1 MYESVLDESSSVLDS
16 ISDSVSDS
24 VVDSEADSIDDDSEV
39 TRVTSEEDLSS
50 IELAVTP
57 ISDSSIVDVSDVDR
71 PLAAA
76 GEEVAVPVVVIDTL
90 IDLISKHNDSEDETN
105 EQLVENVSQLN
116 TRVSEIE
123 MIGMFLFLTTF
134 VVIGVVLAVKFSRW
148 FFRFF

>member
-16 ISDSVSDS
+16 ISDSV
-24 VVDSEADSIDDDSEV
+24 VDSEVDSIDDSEV

-57 ISDSSIVDVSDVDR
+57 ISDSSVVDVLDVDR

-90 IDLISKHNDSEDETN
+90 IDLISKHNDSEDEVN

-116 TRVSEIE
+116 ARVSEIE

>member
-16 ISDSVSDS
+16 IPDST
-24 VVDSEADSIDDDSEV
+24 VDSEVDSIDDSEV

-57 ISDSSIVDVSDVDR
+57 ISDSSVVDVLDVDR

-90 IDLISKHNDSEDETN
+90 IDLISKHNDSEDEVN

-116 TRVSEIE
+116 ARVSEIE

-134 VVIGVVLAVKFSRW
+134 VVIGVILAVKFSRW

>member
-16 ISDSVSDS
+16 IPDSS
-24 VVDSEADSIDDDSEV
+24 VDSEVDSIDDSEV

-57 ISDSSIVDVSDVDR
+57 ISDSSVVDVLDVDR

-90 IDLISKHNDSEDETN
+90 IDLISKHNDSEDEVN

-116 TRVSEIE
+116 ARVSEIE

-134 VVIGVVLAVKFSRW
+134 VVIGVILAVKFSRW